1 MAKFIIPVEKLPP
14 PNSDGNQ
21 LFRFRIISEDRNLS
35 SEYSSMYNIQSA
47 GQIYPKPTSASAAVQ
62 GNSIVVSW
70 DTPSIY
76 NYSTSAQLYK
86 NGVLYT
92 GYSASVAHNHG
103 TDWKIHDADI
113 FVNWYS
119 TTTNSYLGY
128 EYQGRSKD
136 NNIFITKKEGTSK
149 IKVFGQVAN
158 YPPTKNDMFKIF
170 ETPELSF

>member
-14 PNSDGNQ
+14 PNADGNHV
-21 LFRFRIISEDRNLS
+21 FRFRVTSDDRS
-35 SEYSSMYNIQSA
+35 IKSEYSTLYSIQSA
-47 GQIYPKPTSASAAVQ
+47 GQIYPLEVSASASIQA
-62 GNSIVVSW
+62 NSIVVSW

-76 NYSTSAQLYK
+76 NYSTSAKLYK
-86 NGVLYT
+86 NGALST
-92 GYSASVAHNHG
+92 GYSASVSHNHG
-103 TDWKIHDADI
+103 TDWKVHDADI

-136 NNIFITKKEGTSK
+136 NNIFITKKANTSK
-149 IKVFGQVAN
+149 VKVFGQVAN

-170 ETPELSF
+170 ETSEITF